1 MLSVQLLSIVI
12 LTQFE
17 LFTLSR
23 RYSFMLQSI
32 RNLFQSDDYQLQGL
46 LVISLAVMTLATAD
60 ITTQVVTNDCA
71 HGTQQLCSIVHN

>member
-1 MLSVQLLSIVI
+1 
-12 LTQFE
+12 
-17 LFTLSR
+17 
-23 RYSFMLQSI
+23 MLQSI

-46 LVISLAVMTLATAD
+46 FVISLAVMTLATAD